1 MLFFTQQYCL
11 KYNFKGYS
19 SILLDEYS
27 VPSLIIPLLLGIL
40 NVFSVV
46 F

>member
-1 MLFFTQQYCL
+1 MIFFIQRYCL
-11 KYNFKGYS
+11 KYNFKGYL
-19 SILLDEYS
+19 SILLDEYF